1 MGTVRSLKGHCVL
14 VATIIAFASLAT
26 NVLAS
31 DLPAEPAPHTPQ
43 FNVRM
48 GDEKTAAAVRKA
60 AAGAYERLG
69 NSSCQQVFSEFRSL
83 DGRKLD
89 EVLAAEGWTDQ
100 TYLSLVLFYDGSRQ
114 LLCSLNDDPYAIT
127 QPGSRVV
134 FICPRRFV
142 QKQEWNPT
150 AAEAIII
157 HEMLHS
163 LGLGENP
170 PSSEAISA
178 VVLDR
183 CA

>member
-1 MGTVRSLKGHCVL
+1 M
-14 VATIIAFASLAT
+14 
-26 NVLAS
+26 
-31 DLPAEPAPHTPQ
+31 
-43 FNVRM
+43 
-48 GDEKTAAAVRKA
+48 
-60 AAGAYERLG
+60 
-69 NSSCQQVFSEFRSL
+69 
-83 DGRKLD
+83 
-89 EVLAAEGWTDQ
+89 
-100 TYLSLVLFYDGSRQ
+100 LFYDGSRQ

-127 QPGSRVV
+127 KPGSRVV